1 MHAEVM
7 TMVLMATLML
17 LGGSAS
23 GARTLLAT
31 PDSAAGGSHR
41 PPLSGE
47 EARSDGWSHAAD
59 ACAAARATLIA
70 AHRHYRFNEAEKARG
85 TEGHAP
91 LHLVTACIA
100 SCSDSSL
107 RRECEQLK
115 ELVGDVTSDIQSEE
129 SCPDCPEPAH
139 HGAGRPQDTPYNT
152 VPEDYDFYEDYQRFA
167 EIVNRLEED
176 V

>member
-1 MHAEVM
+1 
-7 TMVLMATLML
+7 MVFMLMATLML

-23 GARTLLAT
+23 GARTPLAT
-31 PDSAAGGSHR
+31 PDGSHR
-41 PPLSGE
+41 PPLIGE
-47 EARSDGWSHAAD
+47 DAHSNGRGDVSD